1 MSLTRSLARPMLAAV
16 FVTSGIDVLR
26 NPGPRVA
33 AAEPVAPEL
42 AAKLGL
48 PQDTELLVRVNA
60 ATHLVAGGLLAIGK
74 LRRLSALALMASLVP
89 TTYAGHRFWETDD
102 PKERAQHQA
111 HFLKN
116 LAVMGGLLLEVV
128 DTEGRP
134 SVGWRSRRAA
144 GRAAAAAS
152 GPVARTAA
160 AAAKGAAAAKL
171 VGAAQ
176 DAATARAAKGIAEA
190 AGKAKAASVLTDKAA
205 GLAKSAAK
213 ADVVVG
219 AAGKATKL
227 ARKAAKAEVVAE
239 GATRA
244 RDLAGTAAKL
254 KVSKE
259 VAERAFDALDMAKA
273 KDLAGKAVAA
283 AGAAHRAGD

>member
-33 AAEPVAPEL
+33 AAEPVAPDL

-144 GRAAAAAS
+144 GRAAAAAAAS

-176 DAATARAAKGIAEA
+176 DAATARPAKGIAEA

-205 GLAKSAAK
+205 SGLTTSSC
-213 ADVVVG
+213 
-219 AAGKATKL
+219 
-227 ARKAAKAEVVAE
+227 R
-239 GATRA
+239 
-244 RDLAGTAAKL
+244 
-254 KVSKE
+254 
-259 VAERAFDALDMAKA
+259 
-273 KDLAGKAVAA
+273 
-283 AGAAHRAGD
+283 